1 MMVQDDSLLK
11 EAIVRVLEANAQSVE
26 DFRGGKDR
34 AFGFVGGQTMKEMK
48 GKANPGKVNELL
60 REALEI
66 K

>member
-1 MMVQDDSLLK
+1 M
-11 EAIVRVLEANAQSVE
+11 A

-34 AFGFVGGQTMKEMK
+34 AFGFLVGQTMKEMK